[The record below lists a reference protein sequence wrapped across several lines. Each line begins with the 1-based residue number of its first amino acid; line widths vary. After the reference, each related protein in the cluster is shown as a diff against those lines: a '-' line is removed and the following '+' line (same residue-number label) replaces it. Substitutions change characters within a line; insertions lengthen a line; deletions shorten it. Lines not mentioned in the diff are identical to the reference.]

1 MGILDIVQTKLDT
14 VLLPD
19 GVLSHHLR
27 RVKVEK
33 IAGTKTPVNND
44 EYVVYR
50 LVSSR
55 DSAYGDGNAQLV
67 RQYVDINYYYS
78 YEKTDARYKDAER
91 RIKAIK
97 KAFLSDP
104 RFRLSNGE
112 SDIYDTDN
120 PYRGINVEFLFIGV
134 IDNGKNG

>member
-1 MGILDIVQTKLDT
+1 MGILGIVQQKLDAL
-14 VLLPD
+14 LLPD

-27 RVKVEK
+27 RVKVDK
-33 IAGTKTPVNND
+33 INGKTAPVNND

-50 LVSSR
+50 LVSTR
-55 DSAYGDGNAQLV
+55 HGAFGDGNARLV

-78 YEKTDARYKDAER
+78 YEKTDARYTDAER

-97 KAFLSDP
+97 TAFLSDP
-104 RFRLSNGE
+104 RFRLANGE
-112 SDIYDTDN
+112 NDIYDTDN

-134 IDNGKNG
+134 IDNDKDG

>member
-1 MGILDIVQTKLDT
+1 MGVLGIVQQKLDT
-14 VLLPD
+14 LLLPD

-33 IAGTKTPVNND
+33 INGNKTPVNND

-50 LVSSR
+50 LVSTKNT
-55 DSAYGDGNAQLV
+55 AYGDGRARLV

-97 KAFLSDP
+97 MAFLSDP
-104 RFRLSNGE
+104 RFRLANGE
-112 SDIYDTDN
+112 NDIYDSDN
-120 PYRGINVEFLFIGV
+120 PYRGINVEFLFVGV
-134 IDNGKNG
+134 IENGKDG